1 MLINLVKNAL
11 KFTRGGYVR
20 VIASY
25 DVDEEMFKASV
36 VDNGTGIKD
45 EDKAKLFSQFGKLKR
60 TAAMNDEGI
69 GMGLMICRNL
79 VQLNSGTIS
88 VRSEGANLGSIF
100 SFTMKMQ
107 LSKDSASDHISKEL
121 GGSLLIQ
128 KREGVNKKVLKKMSS
143 EVRREQF

>member
-20 VIASY
+20 IIASY

-88 VRSEGANLGSIF
+88 VRSEGVNQGSIF

-107 LSKDSASDHISKEL
+107 LSEDSDCDQIS
-121 GGSLLIQ
+121 
-128 KREGVNKKVLKKMSS
+128 
-143 EVRREQF
+143 

>member
-1 MLINLVKNAL
+1 
-11 KFTRGGYVR
+11 
-20 VIASY
+20 
-25 DVDEEMFKASV
+25 MFKASV

-88 VRSEGANLGSIF
+88 VRSEGVNQGSIF

-107 LSKDSASDHISKEL
+107 LSKDSASNHISKEL
-121 GGSLLIQ
+121 GGSLPSIQ